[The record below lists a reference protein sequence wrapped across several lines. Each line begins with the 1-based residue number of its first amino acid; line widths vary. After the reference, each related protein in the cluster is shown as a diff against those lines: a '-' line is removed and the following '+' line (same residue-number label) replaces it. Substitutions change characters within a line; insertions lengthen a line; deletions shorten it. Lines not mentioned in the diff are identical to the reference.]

1 MKNEEKSNIIAD
13 TQLSKGFVFL
23 QRQARSAEKTIGRCI
38 HGTLTSNSLHSVP
51 GGCVAFELHCFGSTK
66 FHQLYFEDNIHSF
79 FYRWSIDFILP
90 CNNLFFIHFVNSF
103 SCCARLDRSIKRATF
118 DSRGI
123 TCGTVCTAG
132 EEDPALVGLFGCA
145 MITGGFDVLA
155 GNSVPALTG
164 LAAAY

>member
-79 FYRWSIDFILP
+79 FYRWSIHFILP

-103 SCCARLDRSIKRATF
+103 SCVRLDRSIKRGNLRF
-118 DSRGI
+118 SRHNLLYSMHCRGRRPGSGWPI
-123 TCGTVCTAG
+123 RLCNDYRWV
-132 EEDPALVGLFGCA
+132 
-145 MITGGFDVLA
+145 
-155 GNSVPALTG
+155 
-164 LAAAY
+164 